1 MTNSKEFKKMENIR
15 EEAKKKYQANKL
27 QKEDYERIWNKI
39 ERSLDKLEEDFIVE
53 ANKLGFLSKEIA
65 P

>member
-53 ANKLGFLSKEIA
+53 ANKLEFLSKEIA